1 MMISLGKPEKK
12 MKISG
17 ISVSMI
23 VCDEQYSR

>member
-17 ISVSMI
+17 ISVSKI
-23 VCDEQYSR
+23 VCIEQYST